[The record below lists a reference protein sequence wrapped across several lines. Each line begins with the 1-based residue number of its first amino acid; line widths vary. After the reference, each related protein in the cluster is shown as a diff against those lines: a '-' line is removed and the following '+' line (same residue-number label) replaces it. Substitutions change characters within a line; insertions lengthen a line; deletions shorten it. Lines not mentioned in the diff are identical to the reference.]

1 MIRNFKKFHLV
12 YISFFLITA
21 KWISSYYFFNES
33 IDVKIIFES
42 VTDGKYYYP
51 LIKYLSDFNFSNSF
65 DPKINNLNII
75 PIPFSSLFLHALFL
89 KFLNFYSFIFLEF
102 LSLTI
107 FLILLYKINRLIFS
121 KKIALFFSIILLSSP
136 IIIDLLSLS
145 EFQILKIF
153 QNNFYNFRVPRPMI
167 SNIFLFGFI
176 YLLLKMIIK
185 KFYTIKNFSLMG
197 IILGLSLSSFY
208 YYFFLQILSLIFL
221 IIIKFKFNI
230 LNEIKFNF
238 KYYLIFIITLIVTT
252 LPFLVNLYFHE
263 EIFTK
268 RQCVFKLNYE
278 YKLTLI
284 KFYLNQFFEFKFLFV
299 FGLISLSFMLINFS
313 KLKIKYMI
321 FNNVF
326 YLIFISSII
335 NPLFFIIISPKAC
348 VFYHFNNLII
358 ITSLLYLFYLVSI
371 LLNEYFINTLN
382 KISIF
387 FCIILMIIFSYTF
400 YEENNK
406 KVSNQTYK
414 DQRYDFNKIIQKIK
428 SKKKINNTSILTFE
442 TDFMIWAIMSDVKY
456 LTLINGLFT
465 SKTDLMIEKDIYT
478 AFKIL
483 NLDKENFEKFL
494 RNDND
499 KSNWRYLNKNIQ
511 KFFFYK
517 YQANSMVTFENTY
530 DFSKEELIY
539 INNSSPLLQ
548 QQSIIPKFE
557 IKRLLNEYDNFN
569 EEYDY
574 PNYIILS
581 KNSNFYKLDEIKIYN
596 YCKKFDGE
604 IFLLLEFNDNNT
616 CGSGSK

>member
-12 YISFFLITA
+12 YISFFLITT

-596 YCKKFDGE
+596 YCKKFDGK

>member
-1 MIRNFKKFHLV
+1 
-12 YISFFLITA
+12 
-21 KWISSYYFFNES
+21 
-33 IDVKIIFES
+33 
-42 VTDGKYYYP
+42 
-51 LIKYLSDFNFSNSF
+51 
-65 DPKINNLNII
+65 
-75 PIPFSSLFLHALFL
+75 
-89 KFLNFYSFIFLEF
+89 
-102 LSLTI
+102 
-107 FLILLYKINRLIFS
+107 
-121 KKIALFFSIILLSSP
+121 
-136 IIIDLLSLS
+136 
-145 EFQILKIF
+145 
-153 QNNFYNFRVPRPMI
+153 
-167 SNIFLFGFI
+167 
-176 YLLLKMIIK
+176 
-185 KFYTIKNFSLMG
+185 
-197 IILGLSLSSFY
+197 
-208 YYFFLQILSLIFL
+208 
-221 IIIKFKFNI
+221 
-230 LNEIKFNF
+230 
-238 KYYLIFIITLIVTT
+238 
-252 LPFLVNLYFHE
+252 
-263 EIFTK
+263 
-268 RQCVFKLNYE
+268 
-278 YKLTLI
+278 
-284 KFYLNQFFEFKFLFV
+284 
-299 FGLISLSFMLINFS
+299 
-313 KLKIKYMI
+313 
-321 FNNVF
+321 
-326 YLIFISSII
+326 
-335 NPLFFIIISPKAC
+335 
-348 VFYHFNNLII
+348 
-358 ITSLLYLFYLVSI
+358 
-371 LLNEYFINTLN
+371 
-382 KISIF
+382 
-387 FCIILMIIFSYTF
+387 MIIFSYTF

-596 YCKKFDGE
+596 YCKKFDGK

>member
-596 YCKKFDGE
+596 YCKKFDGK

>member
-1 MIRNFKKFHLV
+1 VIRNFKKFHLV

-596 YCKKFDGE
+596 YCKKFDGK

>member
-1 MIRNFKKFHLV
+1 VIRNFKKFHLV
-12 YISFFLITA
+12 YISFFLITT

-596 YCKKFDGE
+596 YCKKFDGK